1 MTKQQTIEIL
11 QQQLP
16 GFYSVEQVINVI
28 NGIEDFKPITLT
40 EDQINELASQVAE
53 EIADEGLNLIDD
65 YDLSMSYKEV
75 ELDGVDY
82 NDRAMVNAA
91 KRAIGGY
98 LETLLETTQEEVN
111 NEN

>member
-1 MTKQQTIEIL
+1 MTKQQTIELL

-40 EDQINELASQVAE
+40 EDQINELASQIAD
-53 EIADEGLNLIDD
+53 EIADEGLDLIDD
-65 YDLSMSYKEV
+65 YDLSMSYREV
-75 ELDGVDY
+75 ELDSVDY
-82 NDRAMVNAA
+82 NNRAMANAA
-91 KRAIGGY
+91 TRAIGGY
-98 LETLLETTQEEVN
+98 LETLLETTQEVVN